1 MQLGVSLI
9 KGEMSWNSGS
19 SESVVGVYS
28 DARTEYT
35 KQLCVFLVPAYF
47 QFFYQLLEKAKAA
60 TTAEPKKSLWQFQTY
75 LNEIPDWNMEKV
87 SGEIATLQGN
97 CGCDYMEDL
106 LTAVFIA
113 HTKVLTAI
121 RVSSKQKKVQIT
133 VPKVEHFLFKVLC
146 ECSKLLWGS
155 TYLFRDGIS
164 SIEKQQNFRAVEGLI
179 TEGITQA
186 VRALVP
192 VKSILRDFVAMD
204 EGEEVDEEEKKTGD
218 EETGEEAG
226 GSEEAHAAVPVE
238 ETPAA
243 AVPVEETSSGEAAA
257 TANEEKK
264 VGGDVS
270 QEIVPAEATVSP
282 PVNEIVTHPTIV
294 VDTRSSVGF
303 ADFDTIMDTDNPEGS
318 DMINAP
324 KSGMGENELEI
335 LEEEGRAL
343 DDDSDVEDLN
353 RTDAEVDDEMISDH
367 ASIIGA
373 DDYEV
378 LL

>member
-1 MQLGVSLI
+1 
-9 KGEMSWNSGS
+9 
-19 SESVVGVYS
+19 
-28 DARTEYT
+28 
-35 KQLCVFLVPAYF
+35 
-47 QFFYQLLEKAKAA
+47 
-60 TTAEPKKSLWQFQTY
+60 
-75 LNEIPDWNMEKV
+75 MEKV
-87 SGEIATLQGN
+87 STEIATLQGN

-164 SIEKQQNFRAVEGLI
+164 SIEKQQNFRSVEGLI

-204 EGEEVDEEEKKTGD
+204 EGEEDGGGEDGSAHAEGGAMPAAAKPEEEEIAGVAPLPAASGEKEEEEKPAPSDG
-218 EETGEEAG
+218 
-226 GSEEAHAAVPVE
+226 AAI
-238 ETPAA
+238 PA
-243 AVPVEETSSGEAAA
+243 PTE
-257 TANEEKK
+257 EEK
-264 VGGDVS
+264 
-270 QEIVPAEATVSP
+270 PALDDKAAIPV

-294 VDTRSSVGF
+294 VDTHSSVGF

-318 DMINAP
+318 DMISVP
-324 KSGMGENELEI
+324 KRGMGENELEI
-335 LEEEGRAL
+335 LEEEGRTM

-353 RTDAEVDDEMISDH
+353 RNENEVEEEEELISDH
-367 ASIIGA
+367 ASVIAA